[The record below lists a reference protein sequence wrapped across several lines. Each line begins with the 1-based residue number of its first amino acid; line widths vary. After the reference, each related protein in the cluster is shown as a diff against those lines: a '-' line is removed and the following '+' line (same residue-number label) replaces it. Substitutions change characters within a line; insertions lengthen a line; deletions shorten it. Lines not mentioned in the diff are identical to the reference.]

1 MPNPRTV
8 IDTIALKFS
17 DNEILQRVASRLD
30 DGSMCWKVDIIGGL
44 SVTVGDIDIG
54 AVNILNAADVQINP
68 MREETG
74 ILILAAIGAGGRDVA
89 VQTAV
94 TRDANDN
101 VLSVTEDDGVQV
113 KTTTI
118 TRDADD
124 NVLSIAEAVV

>member
-1 MPNPRTV
+1 MPNPRIV
-8 IDTIALKFS
+8 IDTVAHKFS

-44 SVTVGDIDIG
+44 SVSVGDIDIG

-74 ILILAAIGAGGRDVA
+74 ILILAAIQAGSIGVA
-89 VQTAV
+89 VQAAI

-101 VLSVTEDDGVQV
+101 VLTVTEDNGTQV

-118 TRDADD
+118 TRDADE
-124 NVLSIAEAVV
+124 NVLSIAEVVV

>member
-74 ILILAAIGAGGRDVA
+74 ILILAAIEAGGRDVA